1 MITKFL
7 SNAETQ
13 QLGPRQVRVIAST
26 QSVDRAGDIVVQ
38 AGIDLGDFLANPII
52 LYQHD
57 PNTPVGRASDVQ
69 LTAAGL
75 AMTINFAD
83 AGVSA
88 KADEV
93 CGLVKSGILR
103 GISIGFA
110 PLVAEPIDKKKP
122 SAGQRYTQSA
132 LMEVSVVSIP
142 ANTDAAVVAR
152 AAGVSKLGARIS
164 AETAAALRQANEH
177 HAAGSSIIDGLLA
190 GGEQTAGASS
200 QAERMATVERL
211 RGHDFAT
218 RKAKFAE
225 LRAGN
230 GTSDTLSR
238 ESRPAAFEK
247 LRAKN
252 P

>member
-7 SNAETQ
+7 ANAETQ

-38 AGIDLGDFLANPII
+38 AGIDLSAFLSNPII

-57 PNTPVGRASDVQ
+57 PNIPVGRASDVQ
-69 LTAAGL
+69 ITAAGL
-75 AMTINFAD
+75 VMTINFAD

-110 PLVAEPIDKKKP
+110 PVVAEPIDKNKP
-122 SAGQRYTQSA
+122 RAGQRYTSAA
-132 LMEVSVVSIP
+132 LMEVSIVSIP

-152 AAGVSKLGARIS
+152 AAGVLKLGARIS

-190 GGEQTAGASS
+190 GGEQTAG
-200 QAERMATVERL
+200 QAERAARFEQL
-211 RGHDFAT
+211 KG
-218 RKAKFAE
+218 KNPYS
-225 LRAGN
+225 L
-230 GTSDTLSR
+230 
-238 ESRPAAFEK
+238 ESRQAYFNELKARFDTTDPYSLESRRIAFAK
-247 LRAKN
+247 LLGKN